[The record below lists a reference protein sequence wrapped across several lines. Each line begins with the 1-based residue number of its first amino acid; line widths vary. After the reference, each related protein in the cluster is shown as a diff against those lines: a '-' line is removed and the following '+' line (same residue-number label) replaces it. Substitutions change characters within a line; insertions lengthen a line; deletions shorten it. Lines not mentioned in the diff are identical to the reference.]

1 MALERF
7 LDTYQRLNR
16 NNLDLLGAIYSEDV
30 RFSDPAHSLNGLPA
44 LRDYFAELYAN
55 VDTITFDFAEPHV
68 SGDQVFVQWRMR
80 LRHPRLNRGGEVEVP
95 VLGEKAREQLKIPE
109 GTQSGKVFRLRGK
122 GIRPVRGGPQGDL
135 MVHVVVETPVGL
147 NKRQKELLREFET
160 NLRDSKRSH
169 SPREQG
175 WMDKARGFFDRLSS

>member
-95 VLGEKAREQLKIPE
+95 GISCLHFADDGRVDDHRDYFDLGVLLYEQLPLL
-109 GTQSGKVFRLRGK
+109 GSL
-122 GIRPVRGGPQGDL
+122 VRA
-135 MVHVVVETPVGL
+135 V
-147 NKRQKELLREFET
+147 KRRF
-160 NLRDSKRSH
+160 
-169 SPREQG
+169 
-175 WMDKARGFFDRLSS
+175 AA

>member
-44 LRDYFAELYAN
+44 LCDYFAELYAN

-95 VLGEKAREQLKIPE
+95 GISCLHFADDGRVDDHRDYFDLGVLLYEQLPLL
-109 GTQSGKVFRLRGK
+109 GSL
-122 GIRPVRGGPQGDL
+122 VRA
-135 MVHVVVETPVGL
+135 V
-147 NKRQKELLREFET
+147 KRRF
-160 NLRDSKRSH
+160 
-169 SPREQG
+169 
-175 WMDKARGFFDRLSS
+175 AA